1 MDILIKTAY
10 YCLAYG
16 GASILILGTLMFVL
30 WILVKF
36 FDYLETR

>member
-16 GASILILGTLMFVL
+16 GSGIMIIGTLAVGMWIIERFVT
-30 WILVKF
+30 
-36 FDYLETR
+36 YLEDK